1 MEINVS
7 TDDTKNQLTIQDF
20 GIGMNQD
27 ELIQNLGTIAHSG
40 SKEFIEALKSDGEK
54 NDALIGKFGWV
65 STAFL
70 WSLKRFKYSQK
81 NGKRKEMDIAGRV
94 MVAAHTISKR
104 QRVKEEVRR
113 LSSI

>member
-1 MEINVS
+1 
-7 TDDTKNQLTIQDF
+7 
-20 GIGMNQD
+20 MNQD
-27 ELIQNLGTIAHSG
+27 ELIQNSGTIAHSG

-54 NDALIGKFGWV
+54 NDALIGKFGGG
-65 STAFL
+65 FL
-70 WSLKRFKYSQK
+70 QRLYGRGKKFKYSQK

-113 LSSI
+113 LSFI